1 MAQRVL
7 ITGANRGI
15 GLEMT
20 RQLAARGA
28 QVLAACRRPSEALR
42 RLDVQVIDD
51 VDVTAASAG
60 ERLRAAVGDAGL
72 DLLIHN
78 AGLLTRETL
87 DDLDLD
93 RVRRQL
99 EVNALAPLRL
109 TAELRDRLGRGSK
122 VALVTSRMGSI
133 ADNTSGGMYGYRMSK
148 AALNMAGRSL
158 AHDLADQGV
167 AVVLLHPGF
176 VRTEMTGG
184 QGFIEASEAA
194 TGLIARMDALTL
206 EASGSFWHQSG
217 EALPW

>member
-158 AHDLADQGV
+158 AH
-167 AVVLLHPGF
+167 
-176 VRTEMTGG
+176 
-184 QGFIEASEAA
+184 
-194 TGLIARMDALTL
+194 
-206 EASGSFWHQSG
+206 
-217 EALPW
+217 LPRPLD